1 MHNIEKLG
9 LQVFAAP
16 AGLTGQDQVQ
26 VRAREIDFVTSFG
39 KSLQALL
46 DILGITKMIRKENGS
61 VLKTKKV
68 KGTLQSGD
76 VPEGDEIPL
85 SQYTVEE
92 QIFDTIKIEKYRK
105 SVSLEAIAERGYDA
119 AVQSTD
125 EEFKSDLTNVVS
137 DRFYA
142 QLKAGSLVGHES
154 TWQMAF
160 AMSIGKVVN
169 KFQEMKRTATGVAVW
184 VNTLD
189 VYKYLGAADITVQT
203 AFGFKY
209 MKNFMGAD
217 VVFMTS
223 QIPEGVVIATPLN
236 NMVAYYVD
244 PGDSEFVKAG
254 LQYTTD
260 STTGF
265 IGFHVQGTYERAI
278 SDMFAIMGLRLFCE
292 YLDAIAYIS
301 VGDSDTQTLGTLN
314 VTSAAGSETGKT
326 KLTIKEQ
333 LMSPKNC
340 WKYKDAAAAT
350 SVTYGMDVKGWSKWD
365 GESEI
370 ASTAAH
376 HITLV
381 ECDQNYKA
389 VRSGDVTVTVNAGA

>member
-16 AGLTGQDQVQ
+16 DNMTDQMQIQ

-39 KSLQALL
+39 KNLQALF
-46 DILGITKMIRKENGS
+46 DILGIVRMIRKENNT
-61 VLKTKKV
+61 VLKTKRV

-76 VPEGDEIPL
+76 VGEGEEIPM
-85 SQYTVEE
+85 SRYTVEE
-92 QIFDTIKIEKYRK
+92 TPFDTIRIEKYRK
-105 SVSLEAIAERGYDA
+105 GVSLEAIAEKGYEA
-119 AVQSTD
+119 AVQDTD
-125 EEFKSDLTNVVS
+125 EEFKADLQTVVT

-154 TWQMAF
+154 TWQMAV
-160 AMSIGKVVN
+160 AMAIGKVVA

-189 VYKYLGAADITVQT
+189 VYKYLGASDITLQT

-209 MKNFMGAD
+209 LTDFLGAD
-217 VVFMTS
+217 VVFVTS
-223 QIPEGVVIATPLN
+223 EIPQNVVVATPLN

-244 PGDSEFVKAG
+244 PGDSEFARAG
-254 LQYTTD
+254 LAFTTD
-260 STTGF
+260 SETGF
-265 IGFHVQGTYERAI
+265 IGFHSEGSYGRMI
-278 SDMFAIMGLRLFCE
+278 SDNFAIMGLRLFCE

-301 VGDSDTQTLGTLN
+301 VGESDTQTLGALN
-314 VTSAAGSETGKT
+314 VTSEAGLEAGKT
-326 KLTIKEQ
+326 KLAVKEQ
-333 LMSPKNC
+333 LMSMKDC
-340 WKYKDAAAAT
+340 WKYKEAAAAT
-350 SVTYGMDVKGWSKWD
+350 AVTYGMDVKNWTKWD

-370 ASTAAH
+370 ASTTGK

-389 VRSGDVTVTVNAGA
+389 VRSGDVAVTVNAGA

>member
-16 AGLTGQDQVQ
+16 DNMTGQMQIQ

-39 KSLQALL
+39 KNLQALF
-46 DILGITKMIRKENGS
+46 DILGIVRMIRKENNT

-76 VPEGDEIPL
+76 VGEGEEIPM
-85 SQYTVEE
+85 SRYTVEE
-92 QIFDTIKIEKYRK
+92 TPFDTIRIEKYRK
-105 SVSLEAIAERGYDA
+105 GVSLEAIAEKGYEA
-119 AVQSTD
+119 AVQDTD
-125 EEFKSDLTNVVS
+125 EEFKADLQTVVT

-154 TWQMAF
+154 TWQMAV
-160 AMSIGKVVN
+160 AMAIGKVVA
-169 KFQEMKRTATGVAVW
+169 KFQKMKRTATGVAVW

-189 VYKYLGAADITVQT
+189 VYKYLGASDITLQT

-209 MKNFMGAD
+209 LTDFLGAD
-217 VVFMTS
+217 VVFVTS
-223 QIPEGVVIATPLN
+223 EIPQNVVVATPLN

-244 PGDSEFVKAG
+244 PGDSEFARAG
-254 LQYTTD
+254 LAFTTD
-260 STTGF
+260 SETGF
-265 IGFHVQGTYERAI
+265 IGFHSEGSYGRMI
-278 SDMFAIMGLRLFCE
+278 SDNFAIMGLRLFCE

-301 VGDSDTQTLGTLN
+301 VGESDTQTLGALN
-314 VTSAAGSETGKT
+314 VTSEAGSETGKT
-326 KLTIKEQ
+326 KLTVKEQ
-333 LMSPKNC
+333 LMSMKDC
-340 WKYKDAAAAT
+340 WKYKEAAAAT
-350 SVTYGMDVKGWSKWD
+350 AVTYGMDVKNWTKWD

-370 ASTAAH
+370 ASTTGK

-389 VRSGDVTVTVNAGA
+389 VRSGDVTVTANASA